1 MTLQAPLL
9 HNQIAPAFISA
20 DLLNRPLGPNEVSI
34 PYNKAY

>member
-9 HNQIAPAFISA
+9 NNQIAPVFISA
-20 DLLNRPLGPNEVSI
+20 DLLNRPLRRDEVCI